1 MTISTI
7 LFPIRWT
14 PAGTSFFDFRNAG
27 LYGDCNDSGSCTK
40 SEPLADGRNVTISAS
55 NPNTLYRDN
64 ADGFGIRGNEND
76 EVDADEVLTIAFQGG
91 WIPTFLGI
99 TDLFKSGDGND
110 DGEEVVL
117 RGFLDD
123 VLVFD
128 LKGNA
133 HDGINGGW
141 ALGSGNGEIVFRL
154 PGVEIDFLEFH
165 SVEASDLGNESN
177 DEFSVALIAGQAPS
191 EVPEPGCAGPV
202 RDSIARPGPADASS
216 QAGLIAPAVFNSRL
230 PASRFAGGINCRPL
244 PIGT

>member
-1 MTISTI
+1 MFFRSIILIFAFLVAATAARATPMSVVDDNLNNFISDT
-7 LFPIRWT
+7 LT

-27 LYGDCNDSGSCTK
+27 LYGDCNNSGSCTK

-64 ADGFGIRGNEND
+64 ADEFGIRGNEND

-191 EVPEPGCAGPV
+191 EVPEPGALVLFGT
-202 RDSIARPGPADASS
+202 ALL
-216 QAGLIAPAVFNSRL
+216 GLGLLTR
-230 PASRFAGGINCRPL
+230 RRKQG
-244 PIGT
+244 